1 MNEWRELITVDQF
14 RTVLLIS
21 CVVWTF
27 VCFAAGFIRRQR
39 NLDMTWAKI
48 IAWAVLGPLALG
60 LYWFYEWTVRVN
72 PHTGSVGLH
81 KVSVFALDALIFIII
96 GIFTGWLFARL
107 YRKV

>member
-1 MNEWRELITVDQF
+1 MLI
-14 RTVLLIS
+14 IG

-27 VCFAAGFIRRQR
+27 VCLVAGIIRRQR

-48 IAWAVLGPLALG
+48 IAWAVLGPFALV

-72 PHTGSVGLH
+72 PQTGDVGLH
-81 KVSVFALDALIFIII
+81 KVSVFAMNAVIFILIGALI
-96 GIFTGWLFARL
+96 GWVFSRL